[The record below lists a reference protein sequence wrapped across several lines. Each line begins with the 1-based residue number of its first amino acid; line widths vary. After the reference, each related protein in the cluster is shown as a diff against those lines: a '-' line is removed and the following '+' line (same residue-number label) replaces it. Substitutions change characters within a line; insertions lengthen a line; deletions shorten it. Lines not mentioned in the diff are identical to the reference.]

1 MKRFYLFSGL
11 RKKAEACS
19 SGKAAK
25 ERLEM
30 VLLSEKMHSSPDM
43 MIQMKKE
50 IRDVVSKYLNADY
63 SEMNIQIELTND
75 VKQGAEHVKTIQ
87 IKRL

>member
-1 MKRFYLFSGL
+1 MIRFCHDSGQR
-11 RKKAEACS
+11 RKPEGCA

-30 VLLSEKMHSSPDM
+30 VLLSEKMQSSPEM

-50 IRDVVSKYLNADY
+50 IREVIRKYLNADY

>member
-1 MKRFYLFSGL
+1 MKHFYHYYGQ
-11 RKKAEACS
+11 KKRAEGYT

-30 VLLSEKMHSSPDM
+30 MLLSEKMQSSPEM
-43 MIQMKKE
+43 MMQMKKE
-50 IRDVVSKYLNADY
+50 IREVIRKYLNEDY